1 MSLFKRKVI
10 VGVITPSEV
19 NQALIQDEVVIMQRQ
34 SSMGSVHSGCSND
47 KLKAYCDYNKELER
61 ISNDRDSLLY

>member
-19 NQALIQDEVVIMQRQ
+19 NQALIQDEIIIMQRQ
-34 SSMGSVHSGCSND
+34 RSMSSVECSDHND
-47 KLKAYCDYNKELER
+47 VLKAGRNYHNELER